1 MSKSLRVSDALFD
14 AATLDGTALSRSAAQ
29 QVEHWARL
37 GRALEKR
44 GLSADSAIALLQ
56 DRPAATQDPW
66 ADKRS
71 RQQRDLA
78 RLDAGLAS
86 QDDMAW
92 VTADMAR
99 NAKIL
104 NGPY

>member
-1 MSKSLRVSDALFD
+1 MSKSLRISDPLFD
-14 AATLDGTALSRSAAQ
+14 AATAAGETLSRSAAQ

-44 GLSADSAIALLQ
+44 GLTMDAAAVLLQ
-56 DRPAATQDPW
+56 SANTAAPDPW
-66 ADKRS
+66 ADKRA
-71 RQQRDLA
+71 RQRRDVA
-78 RLDAGLAS
+78 RLDAGLAK

-92 VTADMAR
+92 FTADMAR

>member
-1 MSKSLRVSDALFD
+1 MSKSLRISDPLFE
-14 AATLDGTALSRSAAQ
+14 AATAAGETLSRSAAQ

-37 GRALEKR
+37 GHALEKR
-44 GLSADSAIALLQ
+44 GLTVDAAVEFLQ
-56 DRPAATQDPW
+56 NLNATAQDLW
-66 ADKRS
+66 ADKRA
-71 RQQRDLA
+71 RQRRDLA
-78 RLDAGLAS
+78 RLDAGLAK

-92 VTADMAR
+92 FTTDMAR

>member
-14 AATLDGTALSRSAAQ
+14 AATLDGATLSRSAAQ

-44 GLSADSAIALLQ
+44 GLTVEGALTLLQ
-56 DRPAATQDPW
+56 DPPAATQDPW
-66 ADKRS
+66 ANKRA

-78 RLDAGLAS
+78 RLDAGAAK
-86 QDDMAW
+86 QDGMAW
-92 VTADMAR
+92 VSADMAR
-99 NAKIL
+99 KATIL

>member
-14 AATLDGTALSRSAAQ
+14 AATLDGATLSRSAAQ

-44 GLSADSAIALLQ
+44 GLTVESALTLLQ
-56 DRPAATQDPW
+56 APPAATPDPW
-66 ADKRS
+66 ADKRA

-78 RLDAGLAS
+78 RLDAGAAK

-92 VTADMAR
+92 VSADMAR